1 MKRSEEVKENRGNVV
16 STTVGDDT
24 SAYTYDDDGRLI
36 YSSDTEMVEA
46 RYVVIKDAES
56 SLSVSGISAKCRAT
70 LETKSSKSLKIK
82 MELQKKKSTGYE
94 TLQTWTASKTG
105 TSLSMDESRNINL
118 LCSYRLKT
126 TFTAGSETEVKY
138 KYYN

>member
-1 MKRSEEVKENRGNVV
+1 MKKLKKIGAMLMALVMTMTAC
-16 STTVGDDT
+16 TTVYAANETD
-24 SAYTYDDDGRLI
+24 
-36 YSSDTEMVEA
+36 SSDTETVEA
-46 RYVVIKDAES
+46 RYVVIEDAKS
-56 SLSVSGISAKCRAT
+56 SLSVSGILATCTAK
-70 LETKSSKSLKIK
+70 LKTKSSKSLKIK

-105 TSLSMDESRNINL
+105 TYLSMDESRNINL